1 MKGASMWRTKSV
13 KMMDFL
19 AENGVHPKYTKGGAA
34 YYKRTKELQDL
45 ILRFTIIHVFIPNR
59 SY

>member
-1 MKGASMWRTKSV
+1 MWRTKSV

-19 AENGVHPKYTKGGAA
+19 AENGVLPKYTKGGAA
-34 YYKRTKELQDL
+34 YYKRTRELNDL